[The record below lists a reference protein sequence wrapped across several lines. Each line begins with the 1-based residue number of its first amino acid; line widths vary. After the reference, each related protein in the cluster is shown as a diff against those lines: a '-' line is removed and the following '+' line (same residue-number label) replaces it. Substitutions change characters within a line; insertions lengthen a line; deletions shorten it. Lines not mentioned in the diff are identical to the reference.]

1 MAKKETYNDSAMGG
15 TNEYSSDR
23 AEPSFRLWI
32 EVKDVMSERVV
43 TIFPEETA
51 STAARMMAENKISC
65 MVVVDDGIVSGIL
78 TESDFLKRAAQIK
91 RDFDEITVAEVM
103 TCPVETVPP
112 DYSILKAS
120 KIVVEKCIK
129 RLPVIEDDKLIG
141 VITQTDLIRAL
152 TPYGMQWE
160 IKNIMNR
167 DVTGVQSETSVAE
180 VAAIMASRNISCI
193 AVFEDKKVAG
203 IFTERD
209 LVKKVIAQRKDPT
222 SITVGQVMSGPPV
235 TVPPDCS
242 VFKASRMMERMKIR
256 RLVVMED
263 KQLCGIVTQTDILMA
278 VRKRLQTGDEKNVHV
293 LIIDGDKEDA
303 KILRS
308 HLSRC
313 RKYTIKAEYAGS
325 MDNAL
330 KKLSCGYFDL
340 IFLANRLGGG
350 ATADKMLKRLGE
362 QNIDVPVII
371 VTGRSDQQ
379 TAIDLMKMGA
389 YDYITKN
396 NLKPELIERAI
407 RTISERHS
415 LKVMQKQSEEA
426 LQQSEERYR
435 RITNAI
441 TDYIYTVR
449 LEDGQVAETVHN
461 EACIAVTGYSSEE
474 FASDPYL
481 WINMVHPDDQQK
493 VCKQASQCVSGE
505 QIEPLE
511 HRIVHKDG
519 SVRWLKSTLVRCYD
533 VQGNLVA
540 YDGLLQDITE
550 RKEAE
555 EKMRRARDDAEKAQQ
570 QLEILNHQLEASVE
584 RANLMT
590 QQAIAADSA
599 KSQFLANMSHEIRT
613 PMNAIIGFSEV
624 LAEEQLSKDQQHYVD
639 IIHQSA
645 ESLLQL
651 INDILDF
658 SKIEAGKLNV
668 EVIDCSLER
677 LFTAIELLIR
687 PQAKKKGLEFEI
699 IQNSQLPA
707 KIRTDPVRL
716 RQCLLNLTNNAVK
729 FTEKGHVYVYVS
741 LDQGDGEPYIRFDV
755 EDTGIGIAADK
766 QELIFEIFT
775 QTDSGTARKYGGTG
789 LGLAITRQLAHLL
802 NGELSLKSELGKG
815 SVFSLVIPAGIDVTS
830 EPVFGRYSRKQDL
843 GIEKESLEQEKF
855 SGRALVAEDSK
866 TNQVLIRI
874 LLERLGLEVT
884 LVEDGDTAVDK
895 ALNGEYDLIFMD
907 IQMPN
912 MSGYEAAKV
921 LRRNKIGTPI
931 VALTAHAMKGDK
943 EKCLSAGCDGY
954 LSKPISRKK
963 LMKILRR
970 YLSSGDDICD
980 EEIDAPQ
987 FQPAES

>member
-1 MAKKETYNDSAMGG
+1 MAKKENYNDLATSG
-15 TNEYSSDR
+15 TNGYSSDR
-23 AEPSFRLWI
+23 LEPSFRLWM
-32 EVKDVMSERVV
+32 EVRDVMSERVV
-43 TIFPEETA
+43 TIFPDETA

-65 MVVVDDGIVSGIL
+65 MVVVDEGTVSGIL
-78 TESDFLKRAAQIK
+78 TEGNFLRREAEIK

-120 KIVVEKCIK
+120 KMVAEKCIK
-129 RLPVIEDDKLIG
+129 RLPVIEDGRLIG
-141 VITQTDLIRAL
+141 IITQTDLIRAL

-160 IKNIMNR
+160 IANIMNR
-167 DVTGVQSETSVAE
+167 DVTGIQSETSVAE
-180 VAAIMASRNISCI
+180 VAEIMASHNISCI
-193 AVFEDKKVAG
+193 VVFESKKVAG
-203 IFTERD
+203 VFTERD
-209 LVKKVIAQRKDPT
+209 LVKKVIAQRRDPAC
-222 SITVGQVMSGPPV
+222 IAVGQVMSGPPV
-235 TVPPDCS
+235 TVSPDCS
-242 VFKASRMMERMKIR
+242 VFNASRMMEKMKIR

-263 KQLCGIVTQTDILMA
+263 ERLCGIVTQTDILMA
-278 VRKRLQTGDEKNVHV
+278 VRKRLQTGDEKSVHV
-293 LIIDGDKEDA
+293 LIIDDDKEDA

-308 HLSRC
+308 HLGRC
-313 RKYTIKAEYAGS
+313 RKYTIKSEYAGG

-330 KKLSCGYFDL
+330 KKLSSGYFDL

-350 ATADKMLKRLGE
+350 ATADKMLKRFNE
-362 QNIDVPVII
+362 RNIDVPVII
-371 VTGRSDQQ
+371 VTSQSDQQ

-389 YDYITKN
+389 YDHIIRD
-396 NLKPELIERAI
+396 NLKPELIERTI
-407 RTISERHS
+407 RTIFERHT

-449 LEDGQVAETVHN
+449 LENEQVGETVHN

-481 WINMVHPDDQQK
+481 WINMVHPDDRQE
-493 VCKQASQCVSGE
+493 VCKQASQCISGE
-505 QIEPLE
+505 EIEPLE

-533 VQGNLVA
+533 VQDNLVS

-570 QLEILNHQLEASVE
+570 ELESVNHQLAASVE

-590 QQAIAADSA
+590 QQAIAADLA

-624 LAEEQLSKDQQHYVD
+624 LAEEQLSKDQGHYVD

-658 SKIEAGKLNV
+658 SKIEAGKLNI
-668 EVIDCSLER
+668 EIIDCSLEH
-677 LFTAIELLIR
+677 LFTAVELLIR
-687 PQAKKKGLEFEI
+687 PEARKKGLEFEI

-741 LDQGDGEPYIRFDV
+741 LDQSDSEPYIRFDV

-775 QTDSGTARKYGGTG
+775 QTDSGIARKYGGTG
-789 LGLAITRQLAHLL
+789 LGLAITKQLARLL
-802 NGELSLKSELGKG
+802 SGELSLKSELGKG
-815 SVFSLVIPAGIDVTS
+815 SVFSLVVPAGIDVAS
-830 EPVFGRYSRKQDL
+830 EPVFGRNSRKEDSA
-843 GIEKESLEQEKF
+843 IEKGSSEQEKF
-855 SGRALVAEDSK
+855 FGQVLVAEDSK

-884 LVEDGDTAVDK
+884 LVEDGDDAVDK
-895 ALNGEYDLIFMD
+895 ALSGKYDLIFMD

-912 MSGYEAAKV
+912 MSGYEATKV
-921 LRRNKIGTPI
+921 LRRNKIRTPI
-931 VALTAHAMKGDK
+931 VALTAHAMRGDK
-943 EKCLSAGCDGY
+943 QKCLSAGCDGY
-954 LSKPISRKK
+954 LPKPISRKE
-963 LMKILRR
+963 LVEVLRR
-970 YLSSGDDICD
+970 YLSSGDDICG
-980 EEIDAPQ
+980 EEIDAPR